1 MGHDVD
7 WHREDHL
14 DGEGNDDCGD
24 DGKYGGDDDGIN
36 VDGGEGYRAV
46 IFSWDAVQG
55 LKVAQLWSKL

>member
-24 DGKYGGDDDGIN
+24 DDGVK

-46 IFSWDAVQG
+46 IFS
-55 LKVAQLWSKL
+55 

>member
-24 DGKYGGDDDGIN
+24 GVMAKLMM
-36 VDGGEGYRAV
+36 VFMLMV
-46 IFSWDAVQG
+46 VKVTVLLFSAEM
-55 LKVAQLWSKL
+55 LFKV

>member
-24 DGKYGGDDDGIN
+24 DGKYGGDDDGTN

-46 IFSWDAVQG
+46 IFS
-55 LKVAQLWSKL
+55 

>member
-24 DGKYGGDDDGIN
+24 DGKSGGDDDGIN
-36 VDGGEGYRAV
+36 LDGGEGYRAV
-46 IFSWDAVQG
+46 IFS
-55 LKVAQLWSKL
+55 

>member
-14 DGEGNDDCGD
+14 DGEGNDDCG

-46 IFSWDAVQG
+46 IFS
-55 LKVAQLWSKL
+55 

>member
-14 DGEGNDDCGD
+14 DGEGNDDCGG
-24 DGKYGGDDDGIN
+24 DGKADDGIN

-46 IFSWDAVQG
+46 IFS
-55 LKVAQLWSKL
+55 

>member
-24 DGKYGGDDDGIN
+24 GNDGDEVDEGDDC
-36 VDGGEGYRAV
+36 
-46 IFSWDAVQG
+46 
-55 LKVAQLWSKL
+55 